1 MNASTMLDLV
11 RVLDCLMTDVDALR
25 ARVDAIDRRRE
36 GGVNPEHLAEAVA
49 AQLAPQLEAT
59 RRALRAGRRAV
70 K

>member
-25 ARVDAIDRRRE
+25 ARVDAIDRRD
-36 GGVNPEHLAEAVA
+36 GVVDPEVLAAVVASRLEPRLEAV
-49 AQLAPQLEAT
+49 
-59 RRALRAGRRAV
+59 RRAGRLGRRAA